1 MVYHLVLIQ
10 LALNWNIH
18 SEYAQVIQVVGMFQ
32 PPVVFFLAFLQSQFS
47 LSHSNP
53 SNSP

>member
-32 PPVVFFLAFLQSQFS
+32 PPVVFFGVSAIPIFAFPFKSK
-47 LSHSNP
+47 
-53 SNSP
+53 